1 MKFSQALKMAFM
13 ALKGNKMRSF
23 LTMLGIIIGVIAVT
37 LLISVVQGA
46 TGEITGQIES
56 LGSNLLQVSMTG
68 TQPSYLTMS
77 DLAKLEEE
85 PSIYGVT
92 GIVSRTTN
100 VTAGVEDGDYNV
112 EGVTESYQQITGQVI
127 KQGRFVCDIDVEAHT
142 YNAVVGIDVAD
153 ELFGTENCIGN
164 TLEIQG
170 YDFTVVGLLEASD
183 TMLATKDT
191 TILIPLTTAQRLF
204 TNKEFS
210 TIYVSAAS
218 PDMVDAAE
226 DATDDFLIRELGDDE
241 DYIIINQSSIIEV
254 MNEVMGVMTILLSGI
269 AAISLLVGGI
279 GIMNIMLVSVTERTR
294 EIGIRKAIGAQ
305 RTDILSQFLVE
316 AVVLS
321 VAGGIIGI
329 GLSYL
334 GLQVIGTAMEIS
346 MGMSAGT
353 IALALGF
360 SAFVGVVFGIYPAN
374 KAATLKPIDALRYE

>member
-1 MKFSQALKMAFM
+1 MKFSQALKMAFV

-68 TQPSYLTMS
+68 QEPTYLTMA
-77 DLAKLEEE
+77 DLNRLKED
-85 PSIYGVT
+85 PSVYGVT
-92 GIVSRTTN
+92 GIVSRTVN
-100 VTAGVEDGDYNV
+100 VTAGVEDGDYKV
-112 EGVTESYQQITGQVI
+112 EGVTGSYQQITGQNI
-127 KQGRFVCDIDVEAHT
+127 EYGRFICDIDVEAHS
-142 YNAVVGIDVAD
+142 YNAVVGTDVAD
-153 ELFGTENCIGN
+153 ELFGTKDCIGN

-170 YDFTVVGLLEASD
+170 FDFTVVGLLEPSD
-183 TMLATKDT
+183 TMLANKDT
-191 TILIPLTTAQRLF
+191 TIIIPLTTAQRLF
-204 TNKEFS
+204 TDKEFD
-210 TIYVSAAS
+210 TLYVSAMS
-218 PDMVDAAE
+218 PDTVDAAE
-226 DATDDFLIRELGDDE
+226 DATDDFLTRELGNDE
-241 DYIIINQSSIIEV
+241 DYIIINQSAIIDV
-254 MNEVMGVMTILLSGI
+254 MNDVMSVMTILLSGI

-305 RTDILSQFLVE
+305 RTDILSQFLIE

-321 VAGGIIGI
+321 VSGGIIGI
-329 GLSYL
+329 GLSYI

-346 MGMSAGT
+346 MSMSAGT

>member
-1 MKFSQALKMAFM
+1 MKFSQAFKMAFV

-23 LTMLGIIIGVIAVT
+23 LTMLGIIIGVVAVT

-56 LGSNLLQVSMTG
+56 LGSNLLQVSFRG
-68 TQPSYLTMS
+68 TQPTYLTIS
-77 DLAKLEEE
+77 DLSELEEDS
-85 PSIYGVT
+85 SIYGVT
-92 GIVSRTTN
+92 GVVTRTEN
-100 VTAGVEDGDYNV
+100 IRADVTDDDYSV
-112 EGVTESYQQITGQVI
+112 EGITRKYQDITGQVI
-127 KQGRFVCDIDVEAHT
+127 RLGRFISDVDVESHA
-142 YNAVVGIDVAD
+142 YNAVIGIDVAD

-164 TLEIQG
+164 TLSIAG
-170 YDFTVVGLLEASD
+170 FDFTVVGLLEESD
-183 TMLATKDT
+183 TMLANKDST
-191 TILIPLTTAQRLF
+191 VLIPLTTAQRLF
-204 TNKEFS
+204 NDKEFDALY
-210 TIYVSAAS
+210 ISASS

-226 DATDDFLIRELGDDE
+226 DATDNFLIRELGDDD
-241 DYIIINQSSIIEV
+241 DYSIINQNVIIDV
-254 MNEVMGVMTILLSGI
+254 MNDVMSVMTILLSGI

-305 RTDILSQFLVE
+305 RSDILLQFLIE

-321 VAGGIIGI
+321 VAGGVVGL

-334 GLQVIGTAMEIS
+334 GLQIIGAAMDIA
-346 MGMSAGT
+346 MGMSVGT
-353 IALALGF
+353 VALALGF

>member
-183 TMLATKDT
+183 TMLANKDT